1 MKKSLLVVVM
11 ALLLF
16 AQQAYAEKGERYIG
30 LKTGSLD
37 SDITPIG
44 LLYRMSLED
53 KYDNLWFEAE
63 LNHGSEGG
71 MDISMLAG
79 YGVYKH
85 HYDKTVY
92 VKAKAGLVYQRVEFS
107 KTFPIIGKVSY
118 DDTDF
123 GLSFGAGGG
132 FKINEEFTAEVE
144 YTINTTDG
152 SPDYLSVG
160 VNYKF

>member
-1 MKKSLLVVVM
+1 MKKSLFVVVM
-11 ALLLF
+11 TLLLF
-16 AQQAYAEKGERYIG
+16 AQQAYAEKGERYVG

-44 LLYRMSLED
+44 LLYGMSLED

-63 LNHGSEGG
+63 LNSGSESGV
-71 MDISMLAG
+71 DIITLAG

-92 VKAKAGLVYQRVEFS
+92 GKAKAGLLYQRVDGS
-107 KTFPIIGKVSY
+107 DNTPLGKVSW

-123 GLSFGAGGG
+123 GLSLGVGGG

-144 YTINTTDG
+144 YTINMTDG